1 MRVLVFFD
9 LPVNTAA
16 QRKAYREF
24 RRFLTKEG
32 YLMVQESVYSKLAM
46 TDKAAR
52 SMIRRLQ
59 ENPPKQGLVQVL
71 KVTEK
76 QYASMVFVAGRR
88 EETEELCTSERLVIL

>member
-9 LPVNTAA
+9 LPIGTAV

-24 RRFLTKEG
+24 RKFLLKEG
-32 YLMVQESVYSKLAM
+32 FLMVQESVYSKLAM
-46 TDKAAR
+46 TNAAAN
-52 SMIRRLQ
+52 SMIKRLQ

-76 QYASMVFVAGRR
+76 QYAGMVYVAGQK
-88 EETEELCTSERLVIL
+88 EETEELCTSERLVVL